1 MMPRRER
8 ERKDAA
14 LHRARDLEAR
24 VLVVIAGVG
33 ISILTP
39 LLALF
44 MIVKL
49 GENRSSSMMPRRY
62 KEDDDLHRS
71 RDLESCSGGISTW

>member
-1 MMPRRER
+1 MP
-8 ERKDAA
+8 D
-14 LHRARDLEAR
+14 RARDLEAR

-62 KEDDDLHRS
+62 REDADLHRS
-71 RDLESCSGGISTW
+71 RDLEARALVEYLHGNNSGCTFQDH